1 MKTSTI
7 YTPTTSTI
15 EISKNTIIRIHFN
28 EQIQSIREIE
38 LLKIISETP
47 QTFKLSNGVSIYKE
61 CLVPYHHV
69 EHYHSGEEYF
79 FLEKIII

>member
-1 MKTSTI
+1 MKNFIDYENIS
-7 YTPTTSTI
+7 SSI

-28 EQIQSIREIE
+28 ETIQSIKEIE
-38 LLKIISETP
+38 ILKIVSESS
-47 QTFKLSNGVSIYKE
+47 QTFKLSNGITIYKN
-61 CLVPYHHV
+61 CLIPYYYK